1 VRYVSIPTGIST
13 QQSLGRYSDH
23 RAPRWRFFE
32 DNGTGTHDRLLA
44 DYRAGEHNG
53 AYPDVREPADAHPPA
68 QDNARRDM
76 YVRFDSAIVLDYRS
90 GIYDAVFA
98 DDRPRIDN
106 YSWHHD
112 TTRSDAR

>member
-1 VRYVSIPTGIST
+1 VHNKSF
-13 QQSLGRYSDH
+13 GRHSDH
-23 RAPRWRFFE
+23 RASCWRFFQ
-32 DNGTGTHDRLLA
+32 DNGTGTHDGLLTDHRAWQHDGA
-44 DYRAGEHNG
+44 D
-53 AYPDVREPADAHPPA
+53 PDLCKRADAHPPT

-90 GIYDAVFA
+90 GINNAVFA

-106 YSWHHD
+106 YAWHHD